1 MKTYNLKK
9 GLTLLMASVL
19 LFSCTQFDDLT
30 DDPNKAT
37 SVPPSMLLSEVLS
50 VVNNVG
56 SEGPWSDAQRDNQF
70 WVISFDYYGNQDYN
84 WGAINSYRYKTL
96 ANVVAMEKEAKGL
109 DNQDKYEALGKFFKA
124 YFYDYMTKR
133 VGDIPLSE
141 SLKADVSAAV
151 TQPKYDAQK
160 DIYTA
165 ILDLLEASNDQ
176 ITTAKAQVGTSG
188 ILGDFFFN
196 GDLDKWQ
203 RTINSF
209 HLRVLINLSKRNSE
223 LNVASKFNAMIS
235 NPSKYPLLRGIEDN
249 MVRNF
254 ADEQG
259 NRYELNPSN
268 YGFNRNRN
276 IMGATYL
283 NLLKNNNDPRI
294 YIVADPA
301 AFYYD
306 KNDPLNLKA
315 YIGAKTG
322 DDQGQMQTDSDAGK
336 YSYPNESRYYSN
348 FKGEPYIQIGYS
360 EQEFTIAEA
369 INRGWVTGGDAESH
383 YLNGIK
389 ASMQFYGVKQA
400 DIDTFLL
407 NANVVY
413 NGNNATG
420 LNQILT
426 QKYIAFFNNSGRES
440 YFNYRRTGFPT
451 FDIGPANNNGGKIPL
466 RWKYPVS
473 EFENNTLNVKATLS
487 SQFGGSDDIN
497 AAMWLIK

>member
-1 MKTYNLKK
+1 MKIYNLKK
-9 GLTLLMASVL
+9 GVTLLIATTL
-19 LFSCTQFDDLT
+19 LFSCTQFEDLT

-37 SVPPSMLLSEVLS
+37 SVPPSMLLSEVLN

-56 SEGPWSDAQRDNQF
+56 DEGPWSDAQRDNQF

-96 ANVVAMEKEAKGL
+96 ATVVAMEKEAQGL
-109 DNQDKYEALGKFFKA
+109 DNQSKYEALAKFFKA
-124 YFYDYMTKR
+124 YFYDYMAKR

-141 SLKADVSAAV
+141 SLKADAEISI
-151 TQPKYDAQK
+151 TQPKYDSQK
-160 DIYTA
+160 EVYIA
-165 ILDLLEASNDQ
+165 VLDLLEAANDQ
-176 ITTAKAQVGTSG
+176 ITTAKAEVGTSQV
-188 ILGDFFFN
+188 LGDFFFN

-223 LNVASKFNAMIS
+223 LNVASKFNTIIS
-235 NPSKYPLLRGIEDN
+235 NPSKYPILRGVEDN

-259 NRYELNPSN
+259 NRYELNPSS

-283 NLLKNNNDPRI
+283 NILKSNNDPRI

-301 AFYYD
+301 PFYFNA
-306 KNDPLNLKA
+306 NDPKNLNA
-315 YIGAKTG
+315 YVAANSG
-322 DDQGQMQTDSDAGK
+322 DEQGQMQTDSDAGK

-369 INRGWVTGGDAESH
+369 INRGWISGENAESH

-389 ASMQFYGVKQA
+389 ASMQFYAVVQD
-400 DIDTFLL
+400 DIDAFLL
-407 NANVVY
+407 NPNVSY
-413 NGNNATG
+413 KGNNATG

-426 QKYIAFFNNSGRES
+426 QKYISFFNNSGRES
-440 YFNYRRTGFPT
+440 YFNYRRTGVPR
-451 FDIGPANNNGGKIPL
+451 FDVGPANNNASKIPL

-473 EFENNTLNVKATLS
+473 EFENNSSNVKAAVS

>member
-1 MKTYNLKK
+1 MKIYNLKK
-9 GLTLLMASVL
+9 GVTLLMASVL
-19 LFSCTQFDDLT
+19 LFSCTPFEDLT
-30 DDPNKAT
+30 NDPNKAT
-37 SVPPSMLLSEVLS
+37 SVPPSMLLTEVLQ

-56 SEGPWSDAQRDNQF
+56 GEGPWSDAQRDNQF

-84 WGAINSYRYKTL
+84 WGAINSYRYNTL

-109 DNQDKYEALGKFFKA
+109 DNHNKYEALAKFFKA
-124 YFYDYMTKR
+124 YLYDYMAKR

-141 SLKADVSAAV
+141 SLKADTEISI
-151 TQPKYDAQK
+151 TQPKYDSQK
-160 DIYTA
+160 EVYLA
-165 ILDLLEASNDQ
+165 ILDLLEAANDQ
-176 ITTAKAQVGTSG
+176 ITTAKAEVGTSAV
-188 ILGDFFFN
+188 LGDFFFN

-209 HLRVLINLSKRNSE
+209 HLRVLINLSKKNSE
-223 LNVASKFNAMIS
+223 LSIASKFNTIIS
-235 NPSKYPLLRGIEDN
+235 NPSKYPLLRGLDDN

-259 NRYELNPSN
+259 NRYELNPSS

-294 YIVADPA
+294 YVVADPA
-301 AFYYD
+301 PFYFNA
-306 KNDPLNLKA
+306 NDPKNLNA
-315 YIGAKTG
+315 YVAANTG
-322 DDQGQMQTDSDAGK
+322 DDQGQMQTDSDDGK

-348 FKGEPYIQIGYS
+348 YKGEPYIQIGYS

-369 INRGWVTGGDAESH
+369 INRGWVSGGGAESH
-383 YLNGIK
+383 YLNGVK
-389 ASMQFYGVKQA
+389 ASMQFYGVAQD

-407 NANVVY
+407 NTNVVY
-413 NGNNATG
+413 GGNNTTG

-440 YFNYRRTGFPT
+440 YFNHRRTGIPAFNV
-451 FDIGPANNNGGKIPL
+451 GPANNNGGKIPL

-473 EFENNTLNVKATLS
+473 EFENNSSNVNAALS

-497 AAMWLIK
+497 AAMWMIK